1 MKSYEQ
7 MAKDVLKRRDEHLL
21 RKQQRRTTFR
31 YYMPMMASFGFAV
44 LIGLGIWQ
52 DLQKLPEISTVP
64 VETKSDTIDSEIV
77 ASEQES
83 SITEQAIIM
92 TEPTETQSE
101 QIVVH
106 TTTELTESV
115 KSTQESVSTDMTS
128 TESALISVIATE
140 IEATS
145 ETEEVVTSSEGV
157 TNTSSTQNSIVSD
170 TTVIDSSTENSIVV
184 PMTTNT
190 SMTDMTEP
198 PVPATTSRIT
208 EIIIT
213 TTTTDT
219 TTQVPYHPIST
230 EPTDPTEPSM
240 EPTEPI
246 APTESTES
254 FEPSKPTMSATEI
267 DLPSPELYKICVLS
281 GYGNSFEYQ
290 TAGLEVSAD
299 KIETYLEQVEP
310 FGYDKNGNYQRC
322 QANAYA
328 IANISVQDAI
338 AVQFADRLEY
348 FVYLNI
354 NLTSEQQELLLAGL

>member
-31 YYMPMMASFGFAV
+31 YYMPMMASFCFAV

-64 VETKSDTIDSEIV
+64 VETKSDTIDSETV

-106 TTTELTESV
+106 TTTKLTESV

-140 IEATS
+140 TEATS
-145 ETEEVVTSSEGV
+145 EIEEVVTSSEVV

-184 PMTTNT
+184 PMTTST

-281 GYGNSFEYQ
+281 DYGNSFEYQ